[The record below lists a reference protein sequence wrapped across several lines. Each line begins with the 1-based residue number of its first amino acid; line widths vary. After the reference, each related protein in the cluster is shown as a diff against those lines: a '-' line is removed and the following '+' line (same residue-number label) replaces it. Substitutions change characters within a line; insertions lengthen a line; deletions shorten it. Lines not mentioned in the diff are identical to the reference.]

1 MNQEIEYQCQ
11 EFECLSVLPWIVKF
25 CPFCG
30 AKQTT
35 MTLKITL
42 PPVLPPQPE
51 QPAKPY
57 VLDTR
62 RPERAAKKTL
72 VPVTEPVSGDL
83 LAVFHR
89 DIADNISNAYCDS
102 ATFGKL
108 LRHGQ
113 NMLTLDARRVS
124 AILSMALECLH
135 AVNEQAL
142 LDELDAL
149 LHVFTD
155 AEKKL
160 DKKER
165 IDALQTVC
173 KPRPGAIKGMNPDT
187 AERFI
192 VDFCRRNAV
201 KERFGLWGWKVL

>member
-1 MNQEIEYQCQ
+1 MNQKIEYQCQ
-11 EFECLSVLPWIVKF
+11 EFECLSVLPWVVKF

-30 AKQTT
+30 ARQTT
-35 MTLKITL
+35 MTLKITV
-42 PPVLPPQPE
+42 PPVLPKDEPPL
-51 QPAKPY
+51 KPY
-57 VLDTR
+57 ILDTR
-62 RPERAAKKTL
+62 RPERAVKKPS
-72 VPVTEPVSGDL
+72 VPLAEPVSDDRL
-83 LAVFHR
+83 SSFHR
-89 DIADNISNAYCDS
+89 DIADHISNAYCDS
-102 ATFGKL
+102 ATFAKL

-113 NMLTLDARRVS
+113 NMLGLDARRVH
-124 AILSMALECLH
+124 AILSMALERLH

-149 LHVFTD
+149 LHVCTD

-173 KPRPGAIKGMNPDT
+173 KARPGVKKGMDPAI

-192 VDFCRRNAV
+192 TDFCRRNAV
-201 KERFGLWGWKVL
+201 MERSGLWGWKFL

>member
-11 EFECLSVLPWIVKF
+11 ESECLSVLPWVVRF

-30 AKQTT
+30 AVQTT
-35 MTLKITL
+35 MTLKITA
-42 PPVLPPQPE
+42 PPVLPPQQE
-51 QPAKPY
+51 QAVKPY

-62 RPERAAKKTL
+62 RPERAGRKAL
-72 VPVTEPVSGDL
+72 APVTQPVSGDSL
-83 LAVFHR
+83 NTFHR
-89 DIADNISNAYCDS
+89 DIADSMSNAYCDR

-113 NMLTLDARRVS
+113 KMLALDARRVS
-124 AILSMALECLH
+124 TILSMALQDLQ

-155 AEKKL
+155 ADNKL
-160 DKKER
+160 DKKDR

-173 KPRPGAIKGMNPDT
+173 KPRAGTSKGVDPAI

-192 VDFCRRNAV
+192 TDFCKKNSV
-201 KERFGLWGWKVL
+201 KERSGLWGWKVL